1 MGTVA
6 NSDNVVSLRDF
17 AQSLSGSAAPA
28 RRQPMS
34 SESVGVIAD
43 CRDLALKR
51 ICEVLRSAFDK
62 IEEELFELAE
72 KTPDRD
78 TQNMY
83 LEARAQAREK
93 RTGIESSFRQHFVS
107 RFDGKVRGE
116 GAKPSQAKEALSFAD
131 LALVDDSALEESI
144 ALAEMAKKMRAQS
157 EEELFALSQR
167 MGFLMHHD
175 EMGDEANPLSP
186 DTLCTALNEAC
197 AEITA
202 GYRIKLTIMK
212 LFEQHVAK
220 DLVAVYRDINSHL
233 VDHHRILPEIKTSY
247 RMPPSQPS
255 KKPAAAPA
263 AEGDMFSTLQQLM
276 NQGPAAGAQMPGAA
290 AGAMSAGA
298 MTGLP
303 AGQMAFVPPAQ
314 QALFSKLTE
323 AQHGGL
329 EGVQV
334 PLSIPAGADIAQALN
349 VLHQLSTQ
357 GIASGANQV
366 DAMTIDIVAMLFDYV
381 FGDRQIPDAIKA
393 LMARLQI
400 PVLKVALLDKQFF
413 SQKSHP
419 ARVLLD
425 KLAELALEC
434 DDDIDAQDEVY
445 KRIES
450 IVDAVRDGYESD
462 IDVFVQQIALLE
474 AFVAEHDKAST
485 DFVERSARLVH
496 EKEQREIARL
506 VAEAAVRDRIQG
518 KTLPAPVVVMLKA
531 RWIDVLRLAYLQGG
545 EDGVNWSAACQTV
558 EELVWSLEPKI
569 GAEDRKSL
577 VSLLPKLLKRLQQG
591 MHAVEVEPSERDR
604 FFASLVDCHA
614 AAVKAGLRQDQATQ
628 QTLPDTWVPAE
639 TVEVP
644 APVAAAPAA
653 PADASGFTRIHL
665 ESDGVRVEDIRLN
678 QPTPAGAPQA
688 SAAPAQN
695 SDMFELPAAAKMTK
709 LPSNL
714 QRGSWVEF
722 KRDDGS
728 KLRVKLSW
736 ISPLRGVLLFTN
748 PQSSGAVSVTP
759 DALLAQ
765 LKVGS
770 ARILDEGPMTERA
783 VHNVLDHLRAA

>member
-1 MGTVA
+1 
-6 NSDNVVSLRDF
+6 
-17 AQSLSGSAAPA
+17 
-28 RRQPMS
+28 
-34 SESVGVIAD
+34 
-43 CRDLALKR
+43 
-51 ICEVLRSAFDK
+51 
-62 IEEELFELAE
+62 
-72 KTPDRD
+72 
-78 TQNMY
+78 
-83 LEARAQAREK
+83 
-93 RTGIESSFRQHFVS
+93 
-107 RFDGKVRGE
+107 
-116 GAKPSQAKEALSFAD
+116 
-131 LALVDDSALEESI
+131 
-144 ALAEMAKKMRAQS
+144 MRAQS

-247 RMPPSQPS
+247 RKPASQPS

-263 AEGDMFSTLQQLM
+263 PEGDMFATLQQLM
-276 NQGPAAGAQMPGAA
+276 NHGPAAGAQGQAAA
-290 AGAMSAGA
+290 AGAMPAGA
-298 MTGLP
+298 AGMP
-303 AGQMAFVPPAQ
+303 AGPMAFVPPAQ

-323 AQHGGL
+323 AQHGAL

-334 PLSIPAGADIAQALN
+334 PLSIPAGVDIAQALN

-462 IDVFVQQIALLE
+462 IEVFVQQLAALE

-506 VAEAAVRDRIQG
+506 VAESAVRERIQG

-531 RWIDVLRLAYLQGG
+531 RWVDVLRLAYLQGG
-545 EDGVNWSAACQTV
+545 EDGVSWSAACQTV
-558 EELVWSLEPKI
+558 EELIWSLEPKI

-577 VSLLPKLLKRLQQG
+577 VGLLPKLLKRLQQG
-591 MHAVEVEPSERDR
+591 MHAVDVEPSERDR
-604 FFASLVDCHA
+604 FFAALVDCHA
-614 AAVKAGLRQDQATQ
+614 TAVKAGLRQDQPQ
-628 QTLPDTWVPAE
+628 QALPEIWVPAE

-644 APVAAAPAA
+644 APAAAAPSA
-653 PADASGFTRIHL
+653 PVDASGFTRIHL

-678 QPTPAGAPQA
+678 QPTPAAVPSS

-709 LPSNL
+709 LPANL
-714 QRGSWVEF
+714 QRGTWVEF
-722 KRDDGS
+722 KRDNGS
-728 KLRVKLSW
+728 KLREKLSW
-736 ISPLRGVLLFTN
+736 ISPLRGVLRFTN

-770 ARILDEGPMTERA
+770 ARVLDGGPMTERA

>member
-1 MGTVA
+1 MGIATS

-17 AQSLSGSAAPA
+17 AQSVSGGAANARPRVSA
-28 RRQPMS
+28 
-34 SESVGVIAD
+34 ESAGVIAD

-72 KTPDRD
+72 KTPDRE
-78 TQNMY
+78 TQSMY
-83 LEARAQAREK
+83 LDARAQAREK
-93 RTGIESSFRQHFVS
+93 RGGIESSFRQHFVT
-107 RFDGKVRGE
+107 RFDGKVRGD
-116 GAKPSQAKEALSFAD
+116 GPKPSQAKEALSFAD
-131 LALVDDSALEESI
+131 LALVDDNELEESI

-175 EMGDEANPLSP
+175 DMGDEANPLSP

-233 VDHHRILPEIKTSY
+233 VQQHRILPEIKTSY
-247 RMPPSQPS
+247 RKPTAQPGR
-255 KKPAAAPA
+255 KPGAAAAPD
-263 AEGDMFSTLQQLM
+263 GDMFATLQQLM
-276 NQGPAAGAQMPGAA
+276 NHGSGAAGAPQTAAPAMQGAGVGVPAGGVPGA
-290 AGAMSAGA
+290 
-298 MTGLP
+298 
-303 AGQMAFVPPAQ
+303 MAFVPPAQ

-323 AQHGGL
+323 AQHGAL
-329 EGVQV
+329 EGIQV
-334 PLSIPAGADIAQALN
+334 PLSIPAGADLAQALN
-349 VLHQLSTQ
+349 VLRQLSTQ

-366 DAMTIDIVAMLFDYV
+366 DAMTIDIVAMVFDYV
-381 FGDRQIPDAIKA
+381 FGDRHIPDAIKA
-393 LMARLQI
+393 LLARLQI

-419 ARVLLD
+419 ARVLMD

-434 DDDIDAQDEVY
+434 DDSIRAEDEVY

-462 IDVFVQQIALLE
+462 IEVFVQQLAALE
-474 AFVAEHDKAST
+474 SFMADHDKAST
-485 DFVERSARLVH
+485 DFVERSVRLVH
-496 EKEQREIARL
+496 DKEQREIARL
-506 VAEAAVRDRIQG
+506 VAESAIRERTQG
-518 KTLPAPVVVMLKA
+518 KTLPAAVVVMLKA
-531 RWIDVLRLAYLQGG
+531 RWVDVLRLAYLQGG
-545 EDGVNWSAACQTV
+545 EDGVSWSAACQTV
-558 EELVWSLEPKI
+558 EELVWSVEPKI

-577 VSLLPKLLKRLQQG
+577 VSVLPKLLKRLQQG
-591 MHAVEVEPSERDR
+591 MHAVEVEQSERDR
-604 FFASLVDCHA
+604 FFAALVDCHA
-614 AAVKAGLRQDQATQ
+614 TAVKAGLRQEQTPQA
-628 QTLPDTWVPAE
+628 LPETWVPAD

-644 APVAAAPAA
+644 APAAASSS
-653 PADASGFTRIHL
+653 PADESGFTRIHL

-678 QPTPAGAPQA
+678 QP
-688 SAAPAQN
+688 APATAPAPARN
-695 SDMFELPAAAKMTK
+695 ADSFEMPRATK

-714 QRGSWVEF
+714 QRGTWVEF
-722 KRDDGS
+722 LRADGS

-748 PQSSGAVSVTP
+748 PQSSGAVSVSP

-765 LKVGS
+765 LQTGS

-783 VHNVLDHLRAA
+783 VHSVLDNLRAA